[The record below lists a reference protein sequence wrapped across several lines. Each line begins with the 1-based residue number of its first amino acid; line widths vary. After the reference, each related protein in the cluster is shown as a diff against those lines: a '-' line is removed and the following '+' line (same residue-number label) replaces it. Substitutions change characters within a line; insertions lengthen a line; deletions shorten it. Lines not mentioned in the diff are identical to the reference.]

1 VAKICPSILFVSGIE
16 MQVNIFKI
24 TMKSNV
30 VATMEA
36 PFHVNPLT
44 CMALENIGSFLN
56 PKAFISRF
64 FQVGR
69 DDNSASVGVNGR

>member
-1 VAKICPSILFVSGIE
+1 MICPSSLFASGFE
-16 MQVNIFKI
+16 MQVSIFKI

-36 PFHVNPLT
+36 PYSCRSFNMV
-44 CMALENIGSFLN
+44 LEIIEGFPH
-56 PKAFISRF
+56 PKAFISRN

-69 DDNSASVGVNGR
+69 NNNSVSVGVSGR